1 MLLTFNATA
10 DEDAGTIHA
19 GDTVHRSAHGA
30 LAAQAD
36 LPAAISASVKRVI
49 SNSSGLGTG
58 SQGRRVL

>member
-36 LPAAISASVKRVI
+36 LPAAIDPQIRRV
-49 SNSSGLGTG
+49 SSTRSGLGKG
-58 SQGRRVL
+58 SRGRRAQ